1 MWSFVL
7 LPVKL
12 VFFKF
17 DFNFH
22 LCIMIPIRHLFPP
35 FALHSVA
42 LELVS
47 LFSSKSHLYTFF
59 LEVNFLFWFDRLSLV
74 AIVMFAER

>member
-1 MWSFVL
+1 
-7 LPVKL
+7 
-12 VFFKF
+12 
-17 DFNFH
+17 
-22 LCIMIPIRHLFPP
+22 MIPIRHLFPP